1 VGAPPLKERAGDRQ
15 VTSPKYLNLVDP
27 TPLIC
32 SKQIQCEETK
42 PVLTLQARP
51 QLATHCYFLA
61 NASKADVLWT
71 RDDFRAL
78 CHRMLN
84 GNGDHNFMLCYFD
97 EAKRKAVFP
106 RARLQRA
113 SKTIDWA
120 FDTIRG
126 GAKRKTGIGF
136 YPTND
141 DDESCWGALD
151 FDAHNVDERLGRAYQ
166 YAGKAFDLLC
176 REAPALWV
184 IAGTSGQT
192 GGWHIFIF
200 APFFYPI
207 SDWIRLLREVA
218 DRIGAPIEKG
228 VCEIFPDHYKGKQKG
243 IRAPGSWNPK
253 DESFGLIAFDGLTPE
268 LKAKA
273 KEIKNSSL
281 YATLSSEGRKQPL
294 PNWKASLP
302 NCEVPLFRGE
312 DRQWKKDFAITAP
325 SERNAKLCSLVG
337 TAFWQAAEWVVRENA
352 QLQYDEAT
360 PTPEDSLDTHF
371 EEFERLWRG
380 MEREWLG
387 SLSVLEREKFNSLT
401 NDNDREGC
409 RIAHNWQ
416 KADDSP
422 DFKIVCE
429 SLAARLRC
437 SVPTASSVRN
447 RLCAARILRQTAP
460 YVPHRLAA
468 RYEWSA
474 NQ

>member
-1 VGAPPLKERAGDRQ
+1 M
-15 VTSPKYLNLVDP
+15 
-27 TPLIC
+27 
-32 SKQIQCEETK
+32 ETK

-71 RDDFRAL
+71 RDDFRAV

-106 RARLQRA
+106 HARLQRA
-113 SKTIDWA
+113 SKIIDWA

-141 DDESCWGALD
+141 EDESCWGGLD
-151 FDAHNVDERLGRAYQ
+151 FDAHNQDERLSRAYK

-176 REAPALWV
+176 REAPSLWV

-192 GGWHIFIF
+192 GGWHIFAF

-207 SDWIRLLREVA
+207 NDWIRLLRGVA

-228 VCEIFPDHYKGKQKG
+228 ICEIFPDHVQGRQKG

-253 DESFGLIAFDGLTPE
+253 DDSFGLIAFDGLTPE
-268 LKAKA
+268 FKAKS

-281 YATLSSEGRKQPL
+281 YARLRSEGRKQPL
-294 PNWKASLP
+294 PNWEAPLP
-302 NCEVPLFRGE
+302 NCEIPLFRGE
-312 DRQWKKDFAITAP
+312 VGCWKKDFAITGS

-337 TAFWQAAEWVVRENA
+337 TAFWQAAKLVVRENA
-352 QLQYDEAT
+352 QLQYEEAT
-360 PTPEDSLDTHF
+360 LAPCDSLDTHF

-380 MEREWLG
+380 MEREWLP
-387 SLSVLEREKFNSLT
+387 SLAELEREKFNSLT
-401 NDNDREGC
+401 NENDREAF
-409 RIAHNWQ
+409 RIIHNWSKVQ
-416 KADDSP
+416 NSP
-422 DFKIVCE
+422 DFKIVCA
-429 SLAARLRC
+429 SLAARLG
-437 SVPTASSVRN
+437 VTIPTASNIRN
-447 RLCAARILRQTAP
+447 RLCAVGILRQTAH
-460 YVPHRLAA
+460 YVPHQLAA
-468 RYEWSA
+468 RYGWIGDKP
-474 NQ
+474 